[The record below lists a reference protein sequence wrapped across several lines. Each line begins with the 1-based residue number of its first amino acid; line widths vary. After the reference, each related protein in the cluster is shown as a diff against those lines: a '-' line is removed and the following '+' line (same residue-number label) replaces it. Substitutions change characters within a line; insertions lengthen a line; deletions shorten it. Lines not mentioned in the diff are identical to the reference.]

1 MAKNIFILLGN
12 GFSID
17 LMNQLKMSDK
27 INLSNLFAAGSDV
40 SWPATDIPGFLSF
53 QNCPNLWTLG
63 ARPYLRG
70 EDSLRIIEDV
80 ITCANILPQRTE
92 IKDKIYI
99 RAYNELEQYL
109 MSLFVH
115 YTDLVDL
122 KKARKNLTE
131 WGWLK
136 YLRSLNSDKDVKT
149 VNIVSFNYD
158 VRLEM
163 VLELYGFPYSI
174 AGFSPKREKF
184 HIFKPHGSIAFH
196 SAKRDKSAYCI
207 QYRDT
212 FDNHPL
218 ADFKYDNKNLDC
230 LNLVNAIIPPAGDST
245 RMRQMWSSEL
255 RNQIKMAATSL
266 GKDDSVV
273 ICGLSYWHVD
283 RKEIDTYL
291 SAISPEIKNLIMVNP
306 NPPEVL
312 NAVLMTLFNQ
322 YIVIPDSKNLI
333 KYEKI

>member
-1 MAKNIFILLGN
+1 MAKNIFIMLGN

-40 SWPATDIPGFLSF
+40 PWPATDSPGFLSF

-63 ARPYLRG
+63 ARPYLNG

-92 IKDKIYI
+92 INDKIYI

-115 YTDLVDL
+115 YTGKVKL
-122 KKARKNLTE
+122 RKDKINN
-131 WGWLK
+131 WGWVK
-136 YLRSLNSDKDVKT
+136 FLRSLASNKDVKT

-158 VRLEM
+158 VWLELI
-163 VLELYGFPYSI
+163 LELYGIPFSI
-174 AGFSPKREKF
+174 AGLSEKKEKF

-196 SAKRDKSAYCI
+196 STKRDKEAYSI
-207 QYRDT
+207 QYRDS

-218 ADFKYDNKNLDC
+218 KDFKYDNKNLDC

-245 RMRQMWSSEL
+245 RLSQMWSSEL

-291 SAISPEIKNLIMVNP
+291 SAISPEIENLIMINP

>member
-1 MAKNIFILLGN
+1 
-12 GFSID
+12 
-17 LMNQLKMSDK
+17 
-27 INLSNLFAAGSDV
+27 
-40 SWPATDIPGFLSF
+40 
-53 QNCPNLWTLG
+53 
-63 ARPYLRG
+63 
-70 EDSLRIIEDV
+70 
-80 ITCANILPQRTE
+80 
-92 IKDKIYI
+92 
-99 RAYNELEQYL
+99 

-115 YTDLVDL
+115 YTGKVKL
-122 KKARKNLTE
+122 RKDKINN
-131 WGWLK
+131 WGWVK
-136 YLRSLNSDKDVKT
+136 FLRSLASNKDVKT

-158 VRLEM
+158 VWLELI
-163 VLELYGFPYSI
+163 LELYGIPFSI
-174 AGFSPKREKF
+174 AGLSEKKEKF
-184 HIFKPHGSIAFH
+184 QIFKPHGSIAFH
-196 SAKRDKSAYCI
+196 SAKRDKEAYSI
-207 QYRDT
+207 QYRDS

-218 ADFKYDNKNLDC
+218 KDFKYDNKNLDC

-245 RMRQMWSSEL
+245 RLSQMWSSEL

-291 SAISPEIKNLIMVNP
+291 SAISPEIENLIMVNP

>member
-1 MAKNIFILLGN
+1 MAKNIFLLLGN

-115 YTDLVDL
+115 YTGKVKL
-122 KKARKNLTE
+122 RKDKINN
-131 WGWLK
+131 WGWVK
-136 YLRSLNSDKDVKT
+136 FLRSLASNKDVKT

-158 VRLEM
+158 VWLELI
-163 VLELYGFPYSI
+163 LELYGIPFSI
-174 AGFSPKREKF
+174 AGLSEKKEKF
-184 HIFKPHGSIAFH
+184 QIFKPHGSIAFH
-196 SAKRDKSAYCI
+196 SAKRDKEAYSI
-207 QYRDT
+207 QYRDS

-218 ADFKYDNKNLDC
+218 KDFKYDNKNLDC

-245 RMRQMWSSEL
+245 RLSQMWSSEL

-283 RKEIDTYL
+283 KKEIDTYL
-291 SAISPEIKNLIMVNP
+291 SAISPEIENLIMVNP

>member
-1 MAKNIFILLGN
+1 MAKNIFIMLGN

-17 LMNQLKMSDK
+17 LINQLKMSDK

-40 SWPATDIPGFLSF
+40 PWPATDCPGFLSF

-63 ARPYLRG
+63 ARPYLNG

-99 RAYNELEQYL
+99 CAYNELEQYL

-115 YTDLVDL
+115 YTGLVNV
-122 KKARKNLTE
+122 KKDKIKE
-131 WGWLK
+131 WGWVK
-136 YLRSLNSDKDVKT
+136 FLRSLALNKDVKT
-149 VNIVSFNYD
+149 INIVSFNYD
-158 VRLEM
+158 VWLELI
-163 VLELYGFPYSI
+163 LELYGIPFSI
-174 AGFSPKREKF
+174 AGLSEKKEKF

-196 SAKRDKSAYCI
+196 STKRDKEAYRI
-207 QYRDT
+207 QYRDS

-218 ADFKYDNKNLDC
+218 NDFKYDNKNLDC
-230 LNLVNAIIPPAGDST
+230 LNIVNAIIPPAGDST
-245 RMRQMWSSEL
+245 RMSQMWSSEL

-291 SAISPEIKNLIMVNP
+291 SAISPEIENLIMVNP